1 MIDAQYSYNYTV
13 NDKEA
18 RHGTFISCTAVVS
31 CGCTYTAQN
40 AVQQTLQGGQGT
52 DIIGGT
58 EKWSANLKQW
68 CWELSLR
75 VEVGC
80 KLAVNRQGNVAST
93 CMLLFACKTIKHV
106 ETFRTTCDIC

>member
-1 MIDAQYSYNYTV
+1 MTASAMLSILHETERSHWLWLMLSIANTV

-58 EKWSANLKQW
+58 EKWSVNLKQW
-68 CWELSLR
+68 CWELSLQ
-75 VEVGC
+75 VEVHG
-80 KLAVNRQGNVAST
+80 L
-93 CMLLFACKTIKHV
+93 
-106 ETFRTTCDIC
+106 